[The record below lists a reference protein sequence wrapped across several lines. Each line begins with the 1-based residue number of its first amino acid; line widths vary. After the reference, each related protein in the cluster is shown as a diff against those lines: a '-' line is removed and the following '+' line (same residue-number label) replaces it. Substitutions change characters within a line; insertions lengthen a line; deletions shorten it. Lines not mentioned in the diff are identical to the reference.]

1 MHSLLLRQINRYL
14 GSPDE
19 IPENLLP
26 FLEAISASYV
36 ADDSDR
42 SLIDHSLDVM
52 STELEERNQALRRE
66 LNERRQAESRIEQSL
81 SLLRA
86 TLDAT
91 ADGIVAVDSGQHV
104 ESFNVRFLEM
114 WHIPPEAIGGLHAR
128 EITVLMARQLM
139 APDAFI
145 EMARHFDADVGAD
158 AERCEVL
165 DLNDGRILECYSR
178 PRRIGEQIVGRVWS
192 FRDITERRQA
202 ETRLA
207 YMANYDSV
215 TGLPNRH
222 LLRERLDRAIKHE
235 ARSHRHLAI
244 MFLDL
249 DNFKSINDTLGHDV
263 GGRVLQVVANRLLA
277 CLRESD
283 TVARIGGDE
292 FTVLVE
298 DMTTMESIAAL
309 AQQIIDSLSLPFPL
323 DGREMFCTVSV
334 GIAIYPD
341 DSESL
346 DGLMKSADSAMYRA
360 KEQGRNTYRFFTED
374 MHRRAYERLLLE
386 NRLRG
391 ALKRGEFQL
400 HYQPQID
407 VASGATVGI
416 EALLR
421 WNDEERGLVQPLE
434 FIGVLEDTGMIVE
447 VGHWVLEEACAFN
460 QSLREIGLPPIRV
473 AVNISPRQF
482 RQKGLVESIRQILSN
497 TGLGAEYLDL
507 EITESVLVDAVD
519 APDVLERLSGMGV
532 RLSIDDFGTGYSSLS
547 YLKRFPID
555 TLKIDG
561 SFIQA
566 MVGDPQSAAIVRSV
580 IDLAHHLKL
589 GTVAEGVETEE
600 QAAVLRRASCDR
612 IQGYLISRPLPAP
625 EATRLLREDH
635 RAARAA
641 AGSVA

>member
-91 ADGIVAVDSGQHV
+91 ADGIVAVDNGQRV
-104 ESFNVRFLEM
+104 ESFNARFLEM

-263 GGRVLQVVANRLLA
+263 GDRVLQVVANRLLA

-421 WNDEERGLVQPLE
+421 WNDEERGLVPPVE

-555 TLKIDG
+555 TLKIDR
-561 SFIQA
+561 SFVRDI
-566 MVGDPQSAAIVRSV
+566 MTDSDDAAITVAIIALSRS
-580 IDLAHHLKL
+580 LRLKVL
-589 GTVAEGVETEE
+589 AEGVETAE
-600 QAAVLRRASCDR
+600 QLASLRHHGCDE
-612 IQGYLISRPLPAP
+612 IQGFLYARPMSGDALVAWLRQEQHVAP
-625 EATRLLREDH
+625 LHA
-635 RAARAA
+635 
-641 AGSVA
+641 

>member
-114 WHIPPEAIGGLHAR
+114 WRIPPEAIGGLHAR

-145 EMARHFDADVGAD
+145 EMARHFDTHPDV
-158 AERCEVL
+158 ERCEVL
-165 DLNDGRILECYSR
+165 DLDDGRILECYSR

-263 GGRVLQVVANRLLA
+263 GDRVLQVVANRLLA

-421 WNDEERGLVQPLE
+421 WNDEERGLVPPVE

-555 TLKIDG
+555 TLKIDR
-561 SFIQA
+561 SFVRDI
-566 MVGDPQSAAIVRSV
+566 MTDSDDAAITVAIIALSRS
-580 IDLAHHLKL
+580 LRLKVL
-589 GTVAEGVETEE
+589 AEGVETAE
-600 QAAVLRRASCDR
+600 QLASLRHHGCDE
-612 IQGYLISRPLPAP
+612 IQGFLYARPMSGDALVAWLRQEQHVAP
-625 EATRLLREDH
+625 LHA
-635 RAARAA
+635 
-641 AGSVA
+641 

>member
-91 ADGIVAVDSGQHV
+91 ADGIVAVDNGQRV
-104 ESFNVRFLEM
+104 ESFNARFLEM

-263 GGRVLQVVANRLLA
+263 GDRVLQVVANRLLA

-421 WNDEERGLVQPLE
+421 WNDEERGLVPPVE

-555 TLKIDG
+555 TLKIDR
-561 SFIQA
+561 SFVRDI
-566 MVGDPQSAAIVRSV
+566 MTDSDDAAITVAIIALSRS
-580 IDLAHHLKL
+580 LRLKVL
-589 GTVAEGVETEE
+589 AEGVETAE
-600 QAAVLRRASCDR
+600 QLASLRHHGCDE
-612 IQGYLISRPLPAP
+612 IQGLLYARPMSGDALVAWLRQ
-625 EATRLLREDH
+625 EQHTALLH
-635 RAARAA
+635 A
-641 AGSVA
+641 